1 MRVTVILGLIA
12 FLVSCG
18 PNNDLGLDNKNQNT
32 ININT
37 GVPAA
42 DSPVATP
49 TPTPTP
55 LPSLEPEG
63 PVTGVRTDR
72 ETLEIKAGGN
82 LRIKMISKAYNNGAL
97 EEITDRSQLEMF
109 SLDQSIAEVDDDG
122 IIFAKKAGETTL
134 QINFETFSTFIQLTV
149 TE

>member
-1 MRVTVILGLIA
+1 MRGTIALGL
-12 FLVSCG
+12 LVLLISCG
-18 PNNDLGLDNKNQNT
+18 PNNDLGLDNQNQNT

-42 DSPVATP
+42 NSPVATP

-55 LPSLEPEG
+55 LPSLKPEG

-72 ETLEIKAGGN
+72 EALEIKAGGN
-82 LRIKMISKAYNNGAL
+82 MRIKTISKAYNNGAF

-122 IIFAKKAGETTL
+122 VIFAKKAGQTTL
-134 QINFETFSTFIQLTV
+134 QINFETLSTFIQLTV